1 MTKANR
7 VLSTPRKTASKK
19 PKKAAPRKGL
29 AFINAARQ
37 RKSAAEPNLKRELK
51 MRRQPEDIE
60 NLAALYDAYMAA
72 VDAMISVANQPRAA
86 GVDDVIDAEWK
97 HLIAKAWTVAEH
109 LKGLRPMRG
118 DQATFV
124 RVLTDCAF
132 NMGGNADDA
141 ASVLRDAMLVE
152 TAADYSFGAA
162 RKSGG

>member
-1 MTKANR
+1 MAKATR
-7 VLSTPRKTASKK
+7 VHSTPRKTASKK

-51 MRRQPEDIE
+51 MRRQPEDVE
-60 NLAALYDAYMAA
+60 NLGALYDAYMAA
-72 VDAMISVANQPRAA
+72 VWAMMGIVNQPRSV
-86 GVDDVIDAEWK
+86 GVDDVIDAEWN
-97 HLIAKAWTVAEH
+97 HLLAKAWTVAEH
-109 LKGLRPMRG
+109 LKGLRPLREG
-118 DQATFV
+118 RETFV
-124 RVLTDCAF
+124 RVLTDCTF
-132 NMGGNADDA
+132 DMGGNVDDA